1 MGQKMSYNDVQNSHK
16 PKGYN
21 RPPRMPWYPAEYDHP
36 SSIGYSGYS
45 NMGYRDREH
54 AVQTY
59 IIQHPDY
66 TGGVPH
72 TCSGDKYGRN
82 RGSFRQPAR
91 QRQPAQQFIKKPPIA
106 VSPPAEVLDRT
117 YPMVTASQSRR
128 PLDQFN
134 YAGKCLWT
142 GLQGPNFVIPHP
154 CPAGGVYRHIVNGKE
169 GNFHEKDFYCRVTE
183 VETRGPKRR
192 FFECIHCH
200 QEWNGFEKA

>member
-1 MGQKMSYNDVQNSHK
+1 MHWLIITACVANSM
-16 PKGYN
+16 
-21 RPPRMPWYPAEYDHP
+21 PPPVLQLMACHALFKLCSRSLDLF
-36 SSIGYSGYS
+36 IYSPTTTQPNAMIS
-45 NMGYRDREH
+45 
-54 AVQTY
+54 A
-59 IIQHPDY
+59 
-66 TGGVPH
+66 
-72 TCSGDKYGRN
+72 
-82 RGSFRQPAR
+82 FRQPAR

-169 GNFHEKDFYCRVTE
+169 GNFHEKDCTCPILATVGRLLTFPVYCRVTE

>member
-82 RGSFRQPAR
+82 RGCKS
-91 QRQPAQQFIKKPPIA
+91 
-106 VSPPAEVLDRT
+106 
-117 YPMVTASQSRR
+117 
-128 PLDQFN
+128 
-134 YAGKCLWT
+134 
-142 GLQGPNFVIPHP
+142 
-154 CPAGGVYRHIVNGKE
+154 RHIILS
-169 GNFHEKDFYCRVTE
+169 RLTE
-183 VETRGPKRR
+183 
-192 FFECIHCH
+192 
-200 QEWNGFEKA
+200 